1 MTDSKKLTEAK
12 REKLYHMIEKMQDKN
27 RCQYSFASRDAPDID
42 RLGICEANRQCMQ
55 DVMLS
60 LLQFTDDTDTIC
72 IMIDGCDNYR
82 FESLDALYR
91 FAEKS
96 KKKGKIEQDFFIL
109 HTNSASENGS
119 SSATVTD

>member
-1 MTDSKKLTEAK
+1 
-12 REKLYHMIEKMQDKN
+12 MIEKMQDES

-42 RLGICEANRQCMQ
+42 SLGIREANRHCMQ

-60 LLQFTDDTDTIC
+60 LLQFADDTDTIS

-82 FESLDALYR
+82 FESLGALYL
-91 FAEKS
+91 FAQKS

-119 SSATVTD
+119 SSVTVRD